1 MNPSTQTDGASTSAA
16 QQTFDVVVIGAGCG
30 GMACA
35 LFAAMRG
42 LSALVIERS
51 QWVGGTTAF
60 SAGALWAP
68 NTHLADPTRDSRD
81 NARQYLQAAAG
92 NDVTPE
98 LREAFLQ
105 TAPLAIRSLTDN
117 SDVQLRAFAYHPDYL
132 SELPGSTTSGRVLE
146 ALPFDARTLGEKFSL
161 VRPPIPE
168 FTVLGGM
175 MVDRIDIGHLLK
187 MTRSFASLSHATKL
201 VGRYLLDRLRYSRG
215 TRLVMGNALVGRL
228 LQSLIRRDVAIWTST
243 EVQTFIRSGER
254 VEGVRVVR
262 DGEVCEVRAR
272 CGVVLATGGFNDT
285 PTLRQD
291 LISPVVEYT
300 PRSRTKGGL
309 QQMALALGARMSE
322 VPGASAFWAPV
333 SVRKRADGSKA
344 VFPHF
349 VLDRAKPGTVVVNR
363 RGRRFLNES
372 TSYHLFARAMQD
384 ADDGV
389 PAFLIADRNALIRY
403 GLGMVRPGGH
413 GLRRFLQEG
422 YLVEANSLDALASRL
437 AIDAA
442 GLKQTVERM
451 NGFAETGIDA
461 EYARGTTAYERNLGD
476 PAVTPNP
483 TLGPILTGPFYAI
496 RLYPADIGASA
507 GLITDAHARVL
518 KDGDPHTPIP
528 GLYAAGNDM
537 QSIMGAAYPGPG
549 INLGPAVVF
558 AYLAI
563 EGMFA
568 NDARVPF
575 SSDEGDEQR
584 LRTAV

>member
-1 MNPSTQTDGASTSAA
+1 MNSSNHSAGESA
-16 QQTFDVVVIGAGCG
+16 RADAAHTFDVVVIGAGCG

-42 LSALVIERS
+42 LKALVIERS

-60 SAGALWAP
+60 AAGALWVP
-68 NTHLADPTRDSRD
+68 NTHLVDPALDTQDD
-81 NARQYLQAAAG
+81 ARQYLQAAAG
-92 NDVTPE
+92 SDVTPE

-105 TAPLAIRSLTDN
+105 AAPLAIQSLTRH
-117 SDVQLRAFAYHPDYL
+117 SDVQLRAFSYHPDYL
-132 SELPGSTTSGRVLE
+132 SALPGSTTSGRVLE
-146 ALPFDARTLGEKFSL
+146 ALPFDGRQLGAKFAL

-187 MTRSFASLSHATKL
+187 LTRSFASLRHSMRL
-201 VGRYLLDRLRYSRG
+201 VGRYLLDRMRYSRG
-215 TRLVMGNALVGRL
+215 TRLVMGNALVARL
-228 LQSLIRRDVAIWTST
+228 LHSLIRHDVTIWTST
-243 EVQTFIRSGER
+243 EVQDLLRDNER
-254 VEGVRVVR
+254 IDGVRVLR
-262 DGEVCEVRAR
+262 DGQVCEVRAR
-272 CGVVLATGGFNDT
+272 CGVVLATGGFNDD
-285 PTLRQD
+285 PTLRLR

-300 PRSRTKGGL
+300 PRARTKGGL
-309 QQMALALGARMSE
+309 QHMALALGARMSA

-333 SVRKRADGSKA
+333 SVRKRADGSNA

-363 RGRRFLNES
+363 QGRRYLNES

-389 PAFLIADRNALIRY
+389 PAFLIADRNALVRY
-403 GLGMVRPGGH
+403 GLGMIRPGGR
-413 GLRRFLQEG
+413 GLRRFLQDG
-422 YLVEANSLDALASRL
+422 YLVKADSLDALAARL
-437 AIDAA
+437 EIDAT

-451 NGFAETGIDA
+451 NGFARTGIDQDF
-461 EYARGTTAYERNLGD
+461 ARGTTAYERNLGD
-476 PAVTPNP
+476 PAFSPNP
-483 TLGPILTGPFYAI
+483 TLGPITTAPFYAI

-507 GLITDAHARVL
+507 GLVTDVHARVL
-518 KDGDPHTPIP
+518 KAGNPRTPIA

-563 EGMFA
+563 EGMLSEPA
-568 NDARVPF
+568 YDNINPERCT
-575 SSDEGDEQR
+575 SGD
-584 LRTAV
+584 